1 METPSDLWRMRK
13 QFTLQLAAACFMTH
27 AFFLTSRLPNRFHV
41 SRRTGQIAMSEL
53 LPGMGI
59 PAALLNLP
67 NQLPVFASHDVVP
80 FRFTP
85 NLQRFIG
92 DCFTEGILISAMMA
106 MGHALSE
113 PQVKSSFEA
122 RCDCANNL
130 WSERRWRPAVS
141 LCQGRDDYLAASTE

>member
-1 METPSDLWRMRK
+1 MTRTMDTPSDLWRMRK

-27 AFFLTSRLPNRFHV
+27 SFFLTSRLPNRFHI

-59 PAALLNLP
+59 PTALQ

-80 FRFTP
+80 FRLTP
-85 NLQRFIG
+85 NLQHFIG
-92 DCFTEGILISAMMA
+92 DCFTEGILISSMMA

-113 PQVKSSFEA
+113 PQVRSSRGKRCGSYYRSSFLPTRA
-122 RCDCANNL
+122 MLATSC
-130 WSERRWRPAVS
+130 V
-141 LCQGRDDYLAASTE
+141 YLPETR

>member
-1 METPSDLWRMRK
+1 
-13 QFTLQLAAACFMTH
+13 
-27 AFFLTSRLPNRFHV
+27 
-41 SRRTGQIAMSEL
+41 MSEL

-85 NLQRFIG
+85 NLQHFIG

-113 PQVKSSFEA
+113 PQVKLLCEA

-130 WSERRWRPAVS
+130 RSE
-141 LCQGRDDYLAASTE
+141 